1 MTTDFDASLAGH
13 ALLGELLE
21 DPDRDPGD
29 VDEEGRPCLHCVHCG
44 RPRLEGLRLCEE
56 CARYLRLR
64 RCGVPA
70 ATIIGMVDRYCNYG
84 ADRFDRDGLPGGA
97 RGPGPCRPIR
107 LSAGADPRRPT

>member
-13 ALLGELLE
+13 ALLGHLLE
-21 DPDRDPGD
+21 VPDHDPGD

-64 RCGVPA
+64 RWGVPA
-70 ATIIGMVDRYCNYG
+70 ATIVGMVDRFCNYG
-84 ADRFDRDGLPGGA
+84 ADRFDRDGYRAALEALVRDA
-97 RGPGPCRPIR
+97 RSG
-107 LSAGADPRRPT
+107 